1 MILFL
6 DDNPNRAAL
15 AYQRMTPDARDH
27 TIWCKTAP
35 EAISVLRDYA
45 KVLVQ
50 ARLDH
55 DLEGDGAQNSF
66 DKNCGMAVVRYLES
80 LDDDGLNTIRGC
92 HFIVHSWNPPAG
104 REMTERIEKLGLKA
118 VYTPFGT

>member
-15 AYQRMTPDARDH
+15 AYQRMTPDARSR

-50 ARLDH
+50 AHLDH
-55 DLEGDGAQNSF
+55 DLEGTYQNSF

-92 HFIVHSWNPPAG
+92 RFIVHSWNPPAG

-118 VYTPFGT
+118 VYIPFGT